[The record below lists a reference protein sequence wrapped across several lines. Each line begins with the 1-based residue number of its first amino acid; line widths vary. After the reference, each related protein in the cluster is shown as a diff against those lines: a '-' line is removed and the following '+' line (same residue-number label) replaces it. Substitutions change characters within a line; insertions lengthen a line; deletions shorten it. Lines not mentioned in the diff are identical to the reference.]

1 MLLKHST
8 YITTY
13 NKDYE
18 KQIIQKHFGK
28 HTCTAYC
35 SEDFRVTDF
44 LPIKMC
50 KFKIYLTETRPE
62 FHQKIFSISYQEHKG
77 FTLKLQIKL
86 RTKISPFYGKL

>member
-13 NKDYE
+13 NTDYE
-18 KQIIQKHFGK
+18 KKIIQKHFGK
-28 HTCTAYC
+28 YTCTAYC

-44 LPIKMC
+44 LHIKMR
-50 KFKIYLTETRPE
+50 KFKIYPTETRPE

-77 FTLKLQIKL
+77 FTLKFQIKL
-86 RTKISPFYGKL
+86 RTKISPFNG